1 MFGRAQRDER
11 KEINAAAAPGLRPH
25 AGREKN
31 NRIRLVRGRSRHCHE
46 TLPRETS
53 TSAAAA
59 DCERA
64 PFREEDCEPEARVT
78 VASGAGR
85 RLTR

>member
-11 KEINAAAAPGLRPH
+11 KAINAATAPGLRPH

-46 TLPRETS
+46 NYREKHPRPPQQPTAKEHH
-53 TSAAAA
+53 SAKKTANLKRASPSPAAS
-59 DCERA
+59 D
-64 PFREEDCEPEARVT
+64 ED
-78 VASGAGR
+78 
-85 RLTR
+85 